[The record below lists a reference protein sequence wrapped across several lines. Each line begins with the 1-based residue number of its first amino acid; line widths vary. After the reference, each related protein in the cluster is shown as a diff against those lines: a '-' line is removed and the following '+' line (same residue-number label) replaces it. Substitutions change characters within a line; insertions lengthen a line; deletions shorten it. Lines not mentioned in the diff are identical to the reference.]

1 MHKQQRRT
9 GVSSKKSLWGIV
21 LVLLGILLLFRT
33 FDLIYFDFGDFFRVI
48 IPLAF
53 IAIGAWLIIRRRR
66 EEQRFESE
74 MRYQYHTGDTGVGPV
89 PPPPGPAGP
98 SSEPGAD
105 RQSDTHQETARPD
118 YMDHRARYSKFI
130 GDMFIDCENIKLQN
144 VEISGFVGDVEV
156 KLAGG
161 SLVRGLNRMVI
172 SGFLGDIRI
181 LVPRGM
187 AVFANCSNFVGDVEV
202 LGRRASGFGNN
213 IDGQTANYRE
223 AESKLYIAANSFVGD
238 IRIYEV

>member
-9 GVSSKKSLWGIV
+9 GVSSKKSLWGII
-21 LVLLGILLLFRT
+21 LVLLGIILLFRT
-33 FDLIYFDFGDFFRVI
+33 FDLVYFDFGDFFRVL

-53 IAIGAWLIIRRRR
+53 IAVGAWLIIRKRR
-66 EEQRFESE
+66 EERRFESE
-74 MRYQYHTGDTGVGPV
+74 MRYHYHTGDTVGPV
-89 PPPPGPAGP
+89 PPPPGTAGA
-98 SSEPGAD
+98 SAESGAD
-105 RQSDTHQETARPD
+105 QRSDARQESAYPE
-118 YMDHRARYSKFI
+118 YMDNRARYSKFI

-161 SLVRGLNRMVI
+161 SLVQGLNRMVI

-181 LVPRGM
+181 LVPKGM
-187 AVFANCSNFVGDVEV
+187 AVFANCSNFVGDIEV